1 MTGGFPDSRIGGT
14 NTYKVGGLKRRLDPV
29 IVANLVSLQ
38 ALGTGTPLQ
47 RLVLKGLS
55 GDLNIQIA
63 AAPVGL
69 TDSTPIIPS
78 QVPAGFATMQLT
90 PVVVCGNQPKIYLR
104 PVFQNPFA
112 AAPNSNNPLPQD
124 LPFGWEFSTEADE
137 VYIDIQFT
145 MALAPSNANGN
156 VVVQVSIEY
165 NGQWWDTKAIQAA
178 LGQVQLTDCQTLTMG
193 TAPS

>member
-1 MTGGFPDSRIGGT
+1 
-14 NTYKVGGLKRRLDPV
+14 
-29 IVANLVSLQ
+29 
-38 ALGTGTPLQ
+38 
-47 RLVLKGLS
+47 
-55 GDLNIQIA
+55 
-63 AAPVGL
+63 
-69 TDSTPIIPS
+69 
-78 QVPAGFATMQLT
+78 
-90 PVVVCGNQPKIYLR
+90 VCGNQPKIYLR

-145 MALAPSNANGN
+145 MAKAPGSVDGN
-156 VVVQVSIEY
+156 VVVQVTIEY

>member
-14 NTYKVGGLKRRLDPV
+14 NSYKVGSLKRRLDPV
-29 IVANLVSLQ
+29 IVANLSSAFVSDVL
-38 ALGTGTPLQ
+38 TPTQ

-55 GDLNIQIA
+55 GDLNVHIA

-69 TDSTPIIPS
+69 TDSTPILPS
-78 QVPAGFATMQLT
+78 AIAAGFATMQLT
-90 PVVVCGNQPKIYLR
+90 PVIVCGNQAKIYLR

-137 VYIDIQFT
+137 VYIDIAFNDS
-145 MALAPSNANGN
+145 LVPSNANGN
-156 VVVQVSIEY
+156 VVVQATVEY

-178 LGQVQLTDCQTLTMG
+178 LGQVQLTDCQTLILG